1 MRTGRILR
9 GIATLMVILSTQI
22 ANGQNQDSATKKNG
36 PFQKYWTRPRTVPKF
51 GAGMQDRAFVEIG
64 LIYQSVYRHPL
75 SLASH
80 GGYFTVDVFI
90 DDKNLLL
97 GPKAG
102 YEFTAGFLG
111 IGADVTYFIDNR
123 YNEDGD
129 NRRAWVITPKAGISI
144 LGFANLF
151 YGYQFPV
158 SDERITSISRHRFS
172 MTINLN
178 RDYFNLNDAP
188 RR

>member
-1 MRTGRILR
+1 MHTDRILR
-9 GIATLMVILSTQI
+9 GIAALMVVLSTHL
-22 ANGQNQDSATKKNG
+22 ANAQDLDSTKQGG
-36 PFQKYWTRPRTVPKF
+36 PFQKYWTRARTVPKI
-51 GAGMQDRAFVEIG
+51 GAGVQDRAFVEIG
-64 LIYQSVYRHPL
+64 LIYQSIYRHPL

-80 GGYFTVDVFI
+80 GGYFTVDVFV

-111 IGADVTYFIDNR
+111 IGGDVTYFIDNN
-123 YNEDGD
+123 YNEEGH
-129 NRRAWVITPKAGISI
+129 NRRAWVVTPKAGLSI

-151 YGYQFPV
+151 YGYQIPL
-158 SDERITSISRHRFS
+158 SDERITTIYRHRFS
-172 MTINLN
+172 ITLNLN